1 MEKITTTISYGGA
14 KIETIISQEE
24 NPAGT
29 LYLVDMNGN
38 YGFTLLH
45 DEDDEWSIQKEADAS
60 VPFVE
65 EELYDKIIK
74 KLQYELRYAA

>member
-1 MEKITTTISYGGA
+1 MEKITTTINYGGA
-14 KIETIISQEE
+14 KVETIISTEE

-38 YGFTLLH
+38 YCFTLLH
-45 DEDDEWSIQKEADAS
+45 NEEDEWSIQKEADATI
-60 VPFVE
+60 PFIE
-65 EELYDKIIK
+65 AELFDKIIK